1 MIARFFIVVLLG
13 GAVDRISKLFV
24 FLEKTLRKPRQ

>member
-13 GAVDRISKLFV
+13 NLVEGIARLFV
-24 FLEKTLRKPRQ
+24 FLEKKIRKI